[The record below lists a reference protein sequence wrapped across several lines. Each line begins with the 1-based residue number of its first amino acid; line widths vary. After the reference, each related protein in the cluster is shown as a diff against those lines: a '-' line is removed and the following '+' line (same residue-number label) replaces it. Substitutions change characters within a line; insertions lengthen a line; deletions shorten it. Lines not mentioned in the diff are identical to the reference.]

1 MAPPPAPA
9 RSRPPRLLA
18 ALATVV
24 LASACGSPAPR
35 PLPES
40 AAATGA
46 APVAAGTTAGTTT
59 GTTTASTATGR
70 TAADTSA
77 GGVWSAAPPMR
88 HARAA
93 HAVVSTGT
101 ALYALAGTGS
111 GAAPVLAVEKFDG
124 EAWTEE
130 TTLPG
135 DGLNAPAAAVLGG
148 KIYLVGG
155 FSTVTNVPTSGVH
168 VYDVA
173 RRTWSEAAPLPAPR
187 GGHAAVVLDG
197 RIHVLG
203 GGNSRSTIAD
213 HTVYDPA
220 ANAWTE
226 RAPLPRAKGSPAVVA
241 HGGRLY
247 AIGGRSGPGDFGE
260 VDVYDA
266 AADRWTP
273 GPAIPPRG
281 THGAAVYRGAVHL
294 FGGESQARQAT
305 LASVLRLDP
314 AAGAWREAPPMPTAR
329 SFARAVPL
337 GGAVYVVGG
346 SPTYGSSHSSTG
358 GAVVERYEARCVR

>member
-1 MAPPPAPA
+1 MTPVHTPA
-9 RSRPPRLLA
+9 RACRPLLLA
-18 ALATVV
+18 ASVTLAHVV
-24 LASACGSPAPR
+24 VACESPAAR

-40 AAATGA
+40 AADT
-46 APVAAGTTAGTTT
+46 AAGGAW
-59 GTTTASTATGR
+59 R
-70 TAADTSA
+70 
-77 GGVWSAAPPMR
+77 AAPPVR

-101 ALYALAGTGS
+101 ALYAMAGTGA
-111 GAAPVLAVEKFDG
+111 GAAPVLEVEKFDG
-124 EAWTEE
+124 TAWATE

-135 DGLNAPAAAVLGG
+135 DGLNAPAAAVLDGR
-148 KIYLVGG
+148 IYLIGG
-155 FSTVTNVPTSGVH
+155 FSTVTNVPTSGVR

-173 RRTWSEAAPLPAPR
+173 RRRWSEAAPLPAPR

-213 HTVYDPA
+213 HSAYDPA
-220 ANAWTE
+220 ADAWTE
-226 RAPLPRAKGSPAVVA
+226 RAPLPRAKGSLAVVA

-260 VDVYDA
+260 VDVYDPA
-266 AADRWTP
+266 TDAWSV
-273 GPAIPPRG
+273 GPPIEPRG
-281 THGAAVYRGAVHL
+281 TAGAVVYCGAIHV
-294 FGGESQARQAT
+294 FGGESQARRAT

-314 AAGAWREAPPMPTAR
+314 ATNEWRQAPPMPTAR
-329 SFARAVPL
+329 NFARAVPL

-346 SPTYGSSHSSTG
+346 SPAYGSSHASTG
-358 GAVVERYEARCVR
+358 GAVVERYEAPCAQ

>member
-1 MAPPPAPA
+1 MTPPHAPA
-9 RSRPPRLLA
+9 RSRPPLLLA
-18 ALATVV
+18 ALAVTV
-24 LASACGSPAPR
+24 LSLACGSPAAR
-35 PLPES
+35 PLPDS
-40 AAATGA
+40 AAATA
-46 APVAAGTTAGTTT
+46 APAAAGSA
-59 GTTTASTATGR
+59 
-70 TAADTSA
+70 AADTSAA

-101 ALYALAGTGS
+101 ALYALAGTGA

-124 EAWTEE
+124 KAWTEE
-130 TTLPG
+130 TTLPS
-135 DGLNAPAAAVLGG
+135 DGLNAPAAVVIGER
-148 KIYLVGG
+148 IYLIGG

-213 HTVYDPA
+213 HSVYDPA

-260 VDVYDA
+260 VDVYDP
-266 AADRWTP
+266 AADAWTA
-273 GPAIPPRG
+273 GPPIEPRG
-281 THGAAVYRGAVHL
+281 TAGAVVHCGAIHL

-314 AAGAWREAPPMPTAR
+314 ATGAWREAPPMPTAR